1 MQGSNKLFVQEEC
14 EMNPEEFPY
23 EQDRLSRGLEDI
35 RLQNLYEAYLSGKIK
50 SSEMSLVDLIWIN
63 RLLTERNEQLV
74 QIYEELEALF
84 KEAMRNEQTGTKNA

>member
-1 MQGSNKLFVQEEC
+1 
-14 EMNPEEFPY
+14 MNPEEFPY